1 VMEAANY
8 VPLWVALIIT
18 LPAIINAIGSLM
30 LNAKLK
36 RTEDHVV
43 ETKAKVTELEK
54 NTNGRL
60 DELLKLT
67 GESSEAKGNLAGRAE
82 AKAEADKP

>member
-1 VMEAANY
+1 MKEAANY
-8 VPLWVALIIT
+8 IPIWVAIIVT

-36 RTEDHVV
+36 RTETHVV
-43 ETKAKVTELEK
+43 ETKARVSELEK

-67 GESSEAKGNLAGRAE
+67 GDASEAKGNLAGRAQ